1 MWQPVFM
8 ISGYILG
15 ILGLIML
22 IPAGFDVYET
32 SQDWSPFASSA
43 MITVFFG
50 FSLFLSNYTKIE
62 RISLKQGYLVTVV
75 SWVLVCIFAALPFVL
90 HHSVKNVTDAL
101 FEATSGIT
109 GTGATIMADVEALPH
124 SILIWRSLLN
134 YIGGLGIVIFAVAL
148 LPFLGIG
155 GMQMFQHEN
164 SDSNDKF
171 MPKFSYIAKRIVFVY
186 LLLTAIACCALFA
199 CGMGWFD
206 AVNHAMSA
214 IGTGGFS
221 TKNESVGAFHSWLI
235 ELLIMIFMTA
245 GALPMTFYI
254 LLARRTNP
262 DKNKQ
267 VRVFLRTLIMFGI
280 LLSAY
285 LYFASDYSLFKA
297 VRQSFFTVIA
307 IVTTTGLAANDYTD
321 WGIWATSVILLLSL
335 VGGCTGSTSGS
346 IKIFR
351 WQVIRSFLR
360 KYFLSAI
367 EPHRVIPLKI
377 GQINMPEKVTMSVF
391 VYVFSFLIGLAAL
404 TVIVSA
410 CGLDFQTSIAA
421 VTACIT
427 NVGVGA
433 VKAIGPSG
441 NYSFLTDEIK
451 AILCFAMLL
460 GRLEVITIIVIFS
473 KSFWRG

>member
-22 IPAGFDVYET
+22 IPAGLDMSAT
-32 SQDWSPFASSA
+32 GNDWSPFISAA

-62 RISLKQGYLVTVV
+62 RITLKQGYLVTVV
-75 SWVLVCIFAALPFVL
+75 SWVLVCIFAAVPFVL
-90 HHSVKNVTDAL
+90 HHSTNSVTDAL

-109 GTGATIMADVEALPH
+109 GTGATIMEDVESLPH
-124 SILIWRSLLN
+124 SVLLWRSLLN

-171 MPKFSYIAKRIVFVY
+171 MPKFSYIAKRIVAVY
-186 LLLTAIACCALFA
+186 LLLTAIATGALFA

-221 TKNESVGAFHSWLI
+221 TRNESVGAFHSAVI
-235 ELLIMIFMTA
+235 ELLIMIFMVA

-254 LLARRTNP
+254 LLARHRNP
-262 DKNKQ
+262 DKNGQ
-267 VRVFLRTLIMFGI
+267 VKMFIRVIIGFSL
-280 LLSAY
+280 LLSGY
-285 LYFASDYSLFKA
+285 LYFVSDFSLLTSLRK
-297 VRQSFFTVIA
+297 SFFTVIA
-307 IVTTTGLAANDYTD
+307 TVTTTGLTATDYTE
-321 WGIWATSVILLLSL
+321 WGVWVTAVILLLSL

-351 WQVIRSFLR
+351 WQVIKAFLR

-367 EPHRVIPLKI
+367 EPNRVIPLKI

-391 VYVFSFLIGLAAL
+391 VYIFSFLICLALL
-404 TVIVSA
+404 TVLLSA
-410 CGLDFQTSIAA
+410 CGLDFKISMAA
-421 VTACIT
+421 ITACIT
-427 NVGVGA
+427 NVGVGSIS
-433 VKAIGPSG
+433 VIGPSG
-441 NYSFLTDEIK
+441 NYAFFSENIK
-451 AILCFAMLL
+451 GILCFAMLL
-460 GRLEVITIIVIFS
+460 GRLEVITVIVVLS
-473 KSFWRG
+473 KSFWKN